1 MNNLIVNYFYSM
13 KRTARCIVLLMGGIA
28 AISAFIAPAPVTTKA
43 ALGKKLFNDKILSKD
58 NTISCASCHLPEYG
72 FSDTVAFSKG
82 IEGRATTRNTPSVFN
97 MKNRP
102 YFFWDGRAASLE
114 QQALMPIAHP
124 DEMGLPIQE
133 AVARLNASSE
143 YRKLFLQIF
152 KALPNSKNLGAAFA
166 AFERTLETDSS
177 RFDAYM
183 DDLIAFTESEERG
196 RKLFISDK
204 TKCFDCHRGPDFTDD
219 QFKNIGL
226 FDGYALNDSGRYLIT
241 RKKEDLGKFKTPG
254 LRNIALTAPY
264 MHNGMFQT
272 LEEVVEYYNNPGA
285 FVLSPINI
293 DSTLAEPLS
302 LSRQE
307 KADLVAF
314 LKTLTDKRFQ
324 KQR

>member
-1 MNNLIVNYFYSM
+1 M
-13 KRTARCIVLLMGGIA
+13 KRTAVCIVLLVGLITA
-28 AISAFIAPAPVTTKA
+28 VTAFIAPPAITSKA

-72 FSDTVAFSKG
+72 FSDTTAFSKG
-82 IEGRATTRNTPSVFN
+82 IEGRATTRNTPSVLN

-114 QQALMPIAHP
+114 EQALMPIAHP
-124 DEMGLPIQE
+124 DEMGLPIKE

-143 YRKLFLQIF
+143 YRKLFMRIF
-152 KALPNSKNLGAAFA
+152 KQLPNSRNLGAAFA

-285 FVLSPINI
+285 FVLNPINI
-293 DSTLAEPLS
+293 DSTLSEPLS
-302 LSRQE
+302 LSKQE
-307 KADLVAF
+307 KSDLVAF